1 MLGPALA
8 HAFELPGKIMLP
20 REEYF
25 IVQQI
30 YRGWN
35 GFAVVLVVQLA
46 SLLTTAF
53 LVRRQP
59 RVLVPT
65 VLALLFVLASQVL
78 FWAYTYPANVATV
91 NWTVQT
97 ANWARLRLQWEY
109 SHAAGAGLQLLAMSC
124 LIIAALSRL
133 PSRQRSYNYY

>member
-8 HAFELPGKIMLP
+8 HAFELPQKIGLP

-25 IVQQI
+25 IVQKI

-35 GFAVVLVVQLA
+35 GFAVPLAVQLV

-53 LVRRQP
+53 LVRGRR
-59 RVLVPT
+59 RVVVPT
-65 VLALLFVLASQVL
+65 VLAILFVLASQAL
-78 FWAYTYPANVATV
+78 FWAYTYPVNVATV

-97 ANWARLRLQWEY
+97 ANWDTLRQQWEY
-109 SHAAGAGLQLLAMSC
+109 SHAAGAALQVLAMSC

>member
-65 VLALLFVLASQVL
+65 ILALFFVLASQVL
-78 FWAYTYPANVATV
+78 FWAYTYPANVATA
-91 NWTVQT
+91 NWTVQS
-97 ANWARLRLQWEY
+97 ANWMRLRLQWEY